1 MRFCKKCAKQ
11 ATEESKICRQCGGI
25 LEDIPDAEVV
35 GESAPPRVA
44 APPKRASKSPPH
56 RVPES
61 PRTRVPESPRT
72 RVPESPPAHAKEYAR
87 PEKPG
92 SRRAALGLPSGSIR
106 ALLTLLIVAVVVVQ
120 VVRGGEVELL
130 WTETLMIALA
140 HYFTSRRLVNL
151 SPELIRRLTAEGQ
164 VEPESNPLYLPKHS
178 IRTII
183 VLAFVGLTVYLF
195 KEHRL
200 VDSQALPLL
209 GVVFAYMLGIVARAK
224 NFQGFEDLKAAIVV
238 GVLAYAAGA
247 YLWERPDLVPH
258 ALRNTALA
266 SVFTGDHRLPPL
278 KLRIFVGWVS

>member
-25 LEDIPDAEVV
+25 LDNIPDAEIV
-35 GESAPPRVA
+35 GESAPARAA
-44 APPKRASKSPPH
+44 APPKRASKSIPK

-61 PRTRVPESPRT
+61 PRI

-87 PEKPG
+87 PEKPVQK
-92 SRRAALGLPSGSIR
+92 RAALGLPSGSIR

-120 VVRGGEVELL
+120 LARGGQVELL

-151 SPELIRRLTAEGQ
+151 SPELISRLTAEGQ

-183 VLAFVGLTVYLF
+183 VLAFVGLTVHLF
-195 KEHRL
+195 QEHRL
-200 VDSQALPLL
+200 QFDSPALPLL
-209 GVVFAYMLGIVARAK
+209 GVVFAYLLGIVARAK
-224 NFQGFEDLKAAIVV
+224 NFQGLEDVKAAIVL

-247 YLWERPDLVPH
+247 YLWDRPDLVPDP
-258 ALRNTALA
+258 LRNTALA
-266 SVFTGDHRLPPL
+266 LVLFYFGSR
-278 KLRIFVGWVS
+278 

>member
-35 GESAPPRVA
+35 GESTPSRAAVPPRRA
-44 APPKRASKSPPH
+44 TKSTPKRMS
-56 RVPES
+56 
-61 PRTRVPESPRT
+61 ESPRT
-72 RVPESPPAHAKEYAR
+72 RVPESPPAHTKEYAR
-87 PEKPG
+87 PKQPAP
-92 SRRAALGLPSGSIR
+92 RRAALGLPSGSIR

-195 KEHRL
+195 QEHRL

-224 NFQGFEDLKAAIVV
+224 NFQGLEDLKAAIVV

-266 SVFTGDHRLPPL
+266 LVLFYFGSR
-278 KLRIFVGWVS
+278 